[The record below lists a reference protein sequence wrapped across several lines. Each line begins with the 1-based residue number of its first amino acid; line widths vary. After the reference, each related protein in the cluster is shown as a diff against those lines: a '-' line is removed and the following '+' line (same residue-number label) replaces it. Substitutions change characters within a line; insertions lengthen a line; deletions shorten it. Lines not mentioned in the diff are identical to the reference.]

1 MRRVTMRISPLFG
14 PAFWLAPVLA
24 VALVACSKPEPRPEP
39 VRSVKLLTV
48 RSGAMHSDTHYAGE
62 IRARTELRLGFRV
75 PGKLVR
81 RQAEV
86 GQRVKAGDVLAQLDP
101 QDFQLAIDA
110 ARAQLNASETNR
122 DLAAA
127 EYQRAKSLRAQNFIS
142 DVELDRRKAALDAAN
157 AQVAQV
163 RAQLTT
169 QSNQSAYTHLVATT
183 SGVVTAVDAEPGQVV
198 AVGAPVVRIAQDG
211 ALDVVFAVP
220 EGSVADLPVG
230 SKAEVRPWA
239 GDAVLTGTV
248 REKGALADP
257 VTRTFQIKL
266 ALAAGAQLPLGS
278 TVSVSP
284 QALSP
289 KGLQAILLP
298 TSALWHDKG
307 GSAVW
312 VLDSDSMTLRAQP
325 VQIVAAD
332 GNEVVV
338 GAGLTPGMQ
347 VVTAGVH
354 VLTAGQK
361 VTVYQGKAGPGGGAA
376 APSGVVTGAA
386 TPASSSK

>member
-1 MRRVTMRISPLFG
+1 MRIFPFFG
-14 PAFWLAPVLA
+14 PVLLLAPVFV
-24 VALVACSKPEPRPEP
+24 VALAACSRPAPQPEP

-48 RSGAMHSDTHYAGE
+48 QAGTMLAEARFAGE
-62 IRARTELRLGFRV
+62 VRSRTELRLGFRV

-86 GQRVKAGDVLAQLDP
+86 GQRVKAGDMLAQLDA
-101 QDFQLAIDA
+101 QDFKLAIDA
-110 ARAQLNASETNR
+110 VRAQLRVAETNR

-127 EYQRAKSLRAQNFIS
+127 ELQRSRALRAQNFIS
-142 DVELDRRKAALDAAN
+142 SVDIDRRQATLDAAL

-163 RAQLTT
+163 RAQLDAQT
-169 QSNQSAYTHLVATT
+169 NQEGYADLVATR

-198 AVGAPVVRIAQDG
+198 AVGAPVVRLALDG
-211 ALDVVFAVP
+211 PLDVVIAVP
-220 EGSVADLPVG
+220 ESSVEQLPVG
-230 SKAEVRPWA
+230 SRAEVRTWSD
-239 GDAVLTGTV
+239 GMVLGAVV

-257 VTRTFQIKL
+257 VTRTFQVKL
-266 ALAAGAQLPLGS
+266 ALAPADRLPLGS
-278 TVSVSP
+278 TVTVSP

-289 KGLQAILLP
+289 KGLSAIMLP

-312 VLDSDSMTLRAQP
+312 VLEPASMTLRAQP
-325 VQIVAAD
+325 VQVAAAD
-332 GNEVVV
+332 GNRVVV
-338 GAGLTPGMQ
+338 ASGLSPGMQ

-361 VTVYQGKAGPGGGAA
+361 VTIYRAGRESSPDARTRPGGVAGADVA
-376 APSGVVTGAA
+376 APL
-386 TPASSSK
+386 SK